1 MKMKSL
7 AISLLA
13 VFALAGGAS
22 AEMNPNVNDAW
33 KLTDTVGGGAEIV
46 FEPVIHRDAK
56 TNLRWMTAVSCDPNA
71 DACAKFRFNIDGVKI
86 SRISPKTAKAFLAG
100 DWAAF

>member
-1 MKMKSL
+1 MKSL
-7 AISLLA
+7 AVSILA
-13 VFALAGGAS
+13 VLALAGGAN

-33 KLTDTVGGGAEIV
+33 KLADTVSGGAEIV

-71 DACAKFRFNIDGVKI
+71 NACAKFRFNLEGVKI
-86 SRISPKTAKAFLAG
+86 SKVSPKAAKAFLEG
-100 DWAAF
+100 DWSAF

>member
-1 MKMKSL
+1 MKSL
-7 AISLLA
+7 AVSLLA
-13 VFALAGGAS
+13 VFAFAGSAS

-46 FEPVIHRDAK
+46 FEPVIHRDDK
-56 TNLRWMTAVSCDPNA
+56 TNLKWMTAVSCDPNA
-71 DACAKFRFNIDGVKI
+71 DACAKFKFNIDGVKI

>member
-1 MKMKSL
+1 MKSL
-7 AISLLA
+7 TVSILA
-13 VFALAGGAS
+13 VFALAGSAS

-46 FEPVIHRDAK
+46 FEPVIYRDAK
-56 TNLRWMTAVSCDPNA
+56 SSFKWMTAVSCDPNA
-71 DACAKFRFNIDGVKI
+71 NACAKFRFNIDGVKI

-100 DWAAF
+100 DLAAF

>member
-1 MKMKSL
+1 MKSL
-7 AISLLA
+7 AVSILA
-13 VFALAGGAS
+13 VLALAGSAS

-33 KLTDTVGGGAEIV
+33 KLTDNAGGGAEIV

-71 DACAKFRFNIDGVKI
+71 DTCAKFRFNMDGVKI
-86 SRISPKTAKAFLAG
+86 SRVSPKTAKAFLAG

>member
-7 AISLLA
+7 AASILV
-13 VFALAGGAS
+13 VFALAGIAS

-46 FEPVIHRDAK
+46 FEPVIHRDDK

-71 DACAKFRFNIDGVKI
+71 DACAKFKFNIDGVKI

>member
-1 MKMKSL
+1 MKSL
-7 AISLLA
+7 AVSILA
-13 VFALAGGAS
+13 VLALAGTAN

-33 KLTDTVGGGAEIV
+33 KLTDTVSGGAELV

-56 TNLRWMTAVSCDPNA
+56 TNIRWMTAVSCDPNA

-86 SRISPKTAKAFLAG
+86 SRVSPKAAKKFLAG
-100 DWAAF
+100 DWMAF